1 MTNDSALQVSAAAFT
16 FQELTPTAFLDRA
29 AAVHPD
35 HVAVVDGD
43 RSYTYA
49 EFQDRSMRLA
59 GALVDLGL
67 GGGARVALLATNS
80 HVALEAHNGVPW
92 AGAVLVPLNIR
103 LQAQE
108 LAYVLDHAGAQ
119 LLIAGAE
126 FADTAAA
133 AAAGVEGLRVVI
145 AGGRNVGTAG
155 SKDEYEQ
162 LLAAATPTAT
172 AVTDERGLLSI
183 NYTSGTTGQPKG
195 VMYHHR
201 GAYLQSLAMA
211 FHNTLTPQSVYL
223 WTLPMFHCSGWCF
236 TWGVTAAAARHL
248 CLRKIDPPLIW
259 RLLRTEGVTHF
270 AAAPAVLSMLVND
283 PAAEDGPLE
292 QRVKLMTGG
301 APPSP
306 ALLGRLAELN
316 IDVTHLYGLTET
328 YGPAMICEWHE
339 DWDACSADE
348 QAALKARQGVP
359 NVIGEPARV
368 LVEAG
373 AAAGWTDVP
382 ADGAALGEIALRGN
396 NVMLGYYRDAEA
408 TDEVDAEGWFRT
420 GDIGVMHPDGYLEL
434 TDRQKDVIISGGE
447 NIASVEV
454 ERALETHPGVVEAA
468 VVAMPDEKWGEIPV
482 AFVTLR
488 QGAEPSQEDLI
499 AHVRSQLAGFKA
511 PRRVIVSDLPKTS
524 TGKLQKGE
532 LRQRLRED
540 GAAGDSGP
548 RDSSTTVT
556 GR

>member
-1 MTNDSALQVSAAAFT
+1 VTNDSALQVSAAAFT

-49 EFQDRSMRLA
+49 EFHDRSRRLA

-126 FADTAAA
+126 FAHTAAA

-145 AGGRNVGTAG
+145 AGAADAGTAG
-155 SKDEYEQ
+155 SDDEYEQ

-236 TWGVTAAAARHL
+236 TWGVTAAAGRHL

-283 PAAEDGPLE
+283 PGAEEGPLE

-328 YGPAMICEWHE
+328 YGPAMIFEWHE
-339 DWDACSADE
+339 EWDACSADE

-373 AAAGWTDVP
+373 ATAGWTDVP

-408 TDEVDAEGWFRT
+408 TDEVDADGWFRT

-468 VVAMPDEKWGEIPV
+468 VVAMPDEKWGEVPV

-488 QGAEPSQEDLI
+488 QGAEPSQEDLV

-532 LRQRLRED
+532 LRQRLREE
-540 GAAGDSGP
+540 GAAGDS
-548 RDSSTTVT
+548 DT
-556 GR
+556 GDAAHP

>member
-1 MTNDSALQVSAAAFT
+1 M
-16 FQELTPTAFLDRA
+16 
-29 AAVHPD
+29 
-35 HVAVVDGD
+35 
-43 RSYTYA
+43 
-49 EFQDRSMRLA
+49 
-59 GALVDLGL
+59 
-67 GGGARVALLATNS
+67 
-80 HVALEAHNGVPW
+80 
-92 AGAVLVPLNIR
+92 
-103 LQAQE
+103 
-108 LAYVLDHAGAQ
+108 
-119 LLIAGAE
+119 
-126 FADTAAA
+126 
-133 AAAGVEGLRVVI
+133 
-145 AGGRNVGTAG
+145 
-155 SKDEYEQ
+155 
-162 LLAAATPTAT
+162 
-172 AVTDERGLLSI
+172 TDERGLLSI

-236 TWGVTAAAARHL
+236 TWGVTAAAGRHL

-283 PAAEDGPLE
+283 PGAEEGPLE

-339 DWDACSADE
+339 AWDACSADE
-348 QAALKARQGVP
+348 PAALKARQGVP

-373 AAAGWTDVP
+373 ATAGWTDVP

-408 TDEVDAEGWFRT
+408 TDEVDADGWFRT

-468 VVAMPDEKWGEIPV
+468 VVAMPDEKWGEVPV

-488 QGAEPSQEDLI
+488 QGAEPSQEDLV

-532 LRQRLRED
+532 LRQRLREE
-540 GAAGDSGP
+540 GAAGDS
-548 RDSSTTVT
+548 DT
-556 GR
+556 GDAAHP